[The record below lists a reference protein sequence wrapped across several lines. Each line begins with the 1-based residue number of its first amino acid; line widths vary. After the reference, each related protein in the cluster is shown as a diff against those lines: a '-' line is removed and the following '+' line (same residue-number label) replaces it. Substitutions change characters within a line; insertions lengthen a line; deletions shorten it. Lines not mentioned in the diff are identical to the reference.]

1 MKHLIILFAL
11 FVSACTLSPE
21 EVKGVEEGLYECFE
35 KELTGERFTKCYAPV
50 EAELAR
56 AEPFGHTSPH
66 GVKWQ
71 SVKSFFADI
80 DNSEDFRVGIKSRR
94 VHLRGR
100 VRSLDTVESY
110 PVALVGDL
118 PTFSDSKRKV
128 ECVMDIEAEP
138 PLLGDYV
145 EVRGT
150 VPSGVGFEPYK
161 GINQIALFA
170 CHLTVIRASR

>member
-11 FVSACTLSPE
+11 SASACTLSPE

-50 EAELAR
+50 EAELAK
-56 AEPFGHTSPH
+56 AEHFGHTSPH
-66 GVKWQ
+66 GVDWQ

-110 PVALVGDL
+110 PIALVGDL
-118 PTFSDSKRKV
+118 PTFSDSTRKV
-128 ECVMDIEAEP
+128 ECVMDIAAEP
-138 PLLGDYV
+138 PRLGDYV
-145 EVRGT
+145 EIRGT
-150 VPSGVGFEPYK
+150 VPSGEDFSPYK
-161 GINQIALFA
+161 GVNQVALFA
-170 CHLTVIRASR
+170 CHLTVIRGSR